1 MRLRCAFAG
10 WSPRERAPHPP
21 PDLEA
26 ILMNEPRCLFADDHP
41 ALTVAVASYLAENG
55 FEVVGPAPD
64 GRRAVLLAAEA
75 QPELALIDYR
85 MPRMSGLDLIRAIH
99 KVSPKTRIA
108 IYTADADEEVAKAVL
123 EAGAVALVL
132 KEAPLPDL
140 VRALEAA
147 LAGGSYLDPA
157 LAKDRRPNQKL
168 TQRELDVL
176 GLLAEGL
183 QHEEIGRRLGISSE
197 TVRTHLRKASDRL
210 GAATRTQA
218 VATALRLGL
227 IA

>member
-1 MRLRCAFAG
+1 T
-10 WSPRERAPHPP
+10 S
-21 PDLEA
+21 
-26 ILMNEPRCLFADDHP
+26 
-41 ALTVAVASYLAENG
+41 AVSSYLSENG
-55 FEVVGPAPD
+55 FEILGPAPD
-64 GRRAVLLAAEA
+64 GRRAVAIVTEER
-75 QPELALIDYR
+75 PELALVDYR
-85 MPRMSGLDLIRAIH
+85 MPRLAGADLVRALREA
-99 KVSPKTRIA
+99 SPETRVVV
-108 IYTADADEEVAKAVL
+108 YTADGDERLAREVL
-123 EAGAVALVL
+123 NAGAIALVL
-132 KEAPLPDL
+132 KEAPLADL

-147 LAGGSYLDPA
+147 LVGSSYLDPA
-157 LAKDRRPNQKL
+157 LAKNPIPGGKL

-210 GAATRTQA
+210 GASTRTQA

>member
-1 MRLRCAFAG
+1 
-10 WSPRERAPHPP
+10 
-21 PDLEA
+21 
-26 ILMNEPRCLFADDHP
+26 MNDPRCLVADDHP
-41 ALTVAVASYLAENG
+41 ALRSAVTTYLSENG
-55 FEVVGPAPD
+55 FDIIGPASD
-64 GRRAVLLAAEA
+64 GRRAVALATEEK
-75 QPELALIDYR
+75 PDLALVDYR
-85 MPRMSGLDLIRAIH
+85 MPRLAGSELVRTLRQA
-99 KVSPKTRIA
+99 SPDTKIVV
-108 IYTADADEEVAKAVL
+108 YTADGDERLAREVL
-123 EAGAVALVL
+123 DAGAVALVL
-132 KEAPLPDL
+132 KEAPLADL

-157 LAKDRRPNQKL
+157 LAKNTKPGGKL
-168 TQRELDVL
+168 TQREIDVL

-210 GAATRTQA
+210 GASTRTQA

>member
-1 MRLRCAFAG
+1 
-10 WSPRERAPHPP
+10 
-21 PDLEA
+21 
-26 ILMNEPRCLFADDHP
+26 MNDPRCLIADDHP
-41 ALTVAVASYLAENG
+41 ALTSAVAAYLSHNG
-55 FEVVGPAPD
+55 FDIVGPASD
-64 GRRAVLLAAEA
+64 GQRAVAIATEE
-75 QPELALIDYR
+75 QPELALVDFR
-85 MPRMSGLDLIRAIH
+85 MPRLSGLDLITKLRE
-99 KVSPKTRIA
+99 VSPDTRVVV
-108 IYTADADEEVAKAVL
+108 YTADADEQIASDVL
-123 EAGAVALVL
+123 EAGAAALVL
-132 KEAPLPDL
+132 KEAPLADL
-140 VRALEAA
+140 VRALEST

-157 LAKDRRPNQKL
+157 LTRIAAPATKL

-210 GAATRTQA
+210 GASTRTQA

>member
-1 MRLRCAFAG
+1 
-10 WSPRERAPHPP
+10 
-21 PDLEA
+21 
-26 ILMNEPRCLFADDHP
+26 MNDPRCLLADDHP
-41 ALTVAVASYLAENG
+41 ALTAAVSAFLGENG
-55 FEVVGPAPD
+55 FDIVGPVSD
-64 GRRAVLLAAEA
+64 GRRAVVLAQETK
-75 QPELALIDYR
+75 PELALVDFR
-85 MPRMSGLDLIRAIH
+85 MPRLAGIELIHALRE
-99 KVSPKTRIA
+99 VSPETLIA
-108 IYTADADEEVAKAVL
+108 VYTADADERMARDVL
-123 EAGAVALVL
+123 DAGAVALVL
-132 KEAPLPDL
+132 KEAPLADL
-140 VRALEAA
+140 VRALEAV
-147 LAGGSYLDPA
+147 LDGNSYLDPA
-157 LAKDRRPNQKL
+157 LTKATKPSGKL

>member
-1 MRLRCAFAG
+1 
-10 WSPRERAPHPP
+10 
-21 PDLEA
+21 
-26 ILMNEPRCLFADDHP
+26 
-41 ALTVAVASYLAENG
+41 
-55 FEVVGPAPD
+55 
-64 GRRAVLLAAEA
+64 
-75 QPELALIDYR
+75 
-85 MPRMSGLDLIRAIH
+85 MPRLAGIELIHALREA
-99 KVSPKTRIA
+99 SPETRIA
-108 IYTADADEEVAKAVL
+108 VYTADADEGIARDVL

-132 KEAPLPDL
+132 KEAPLADL

-147 LAGGSYLDPA
+147 LSGNTYLDPA
-157 LAKDRRPNQKL
+157 LTKDAKPGGKL

-183 QHEEIGRRLGISSE
+183 QHDEIGRRLGISSE

-210 GAATRTQA
+210 GASTRTQA

>member
-1 MRLRCAFAG
+1 
-10 WSPRERAPHPP
+10 
-21 PDLEA
+21 
-26 ILMNEPRCLFADDHP
+26 MNNPRCLLADDHP
-41 ALTVAVASYLAENG
+41 ALTVAISAYLSQNG
-55 FEVVGPAPD
+55 FTIVGPVAD
-64 GRRAVLLAAEA
+64 GRRAVTLATEER
-75 QPELALIDYR
+75 PELALIDYR
-85 MPRMSGLDLIRAIH
+85 MPKLAGVELIVALRSA
-99 KVSPKTRIA
+99 SPETKIA
-108 IYTADADEEVAKAVL
+108 VYTAEADETVAHEVL

-132 KEAPLPDL
+132 KEAPLADL

-157 LAKDRRPNQKL
+157 LAGAASPAKRL

-176 GLLAEGL
+176 ELLAEGL

-197 TVRTHLRKASDRL
+197 TVRTHLRKACDRL
-210 GAATRTQA
+210 GAGTRTQA